1 MSASSKSRK
10 GWRWAAALLAV
21 ALLFSPLEALTVRPS
36 RGSGLI
42 WAVRA
47 APGDRFTLRWTHTVT
62 LRPVEEEYEVGAGRR
77 LHLRQLVFDQ
87 YGPNLPAGPE
97 EGTVWRVEQDRWV
110 VTGYRMDLDRLNLG
124 LSHIDHRLIA
134 RGRELDLIAATEPN
148 GLVRLQ
154 VERVPLILIIW
165 MEVWQWRTSKRLP

>member
-1 MSASSKSRK
+1 MSTSSKAYRWW
-10 GWRWAAALLAV
+10 GWAAVVVAVVLLC
-21 ALLFSPLEALTVRPS
+21 FPREALTVRPS
-36 RGSGLI
+36 RGAGLI

-62 LRPVEEEYEVGAGRR
+62 LRPVEEGYEIGADRR
-77 LHLRQLVFDQ
+77 LYLRQMVFDE

-110 VTGYRMDLDRLNLG
+110 VTGYRIHVDRLNLG
-124 LSHIDHRLIA
+124 LSHIDHRLTA
-134 RGRELDLIAATEPN
+134 GGRELDLIRATEPN

-154 VERVPLILIIW
+154 VERLPAIFIIW
-165 MEVWQWRTSKRLP
+165 TEVWQWRTSKRLP